1 MIYPKPYLLEGD
13 YQGLGLTISPQLDME
28 TKSCTVVGLVAHMA
42 RYGGGFR
49 V

>member
-13 YQGLGLTISPQLDME
+13 YQGLGLTASPQLDIE
-28 TKSCTVVGLVAHMA
+28 TKSCTVVGHME
-42 RYGGGFR
+42 RYGGG